1 MVRNLAQDGRMGKL
15 TTALGPDTLVLHR
28 FTGEEHVN
36 ALFSYEIEAVSELSE
51 IDFDALVGTAA
62 LVTLKTFENPDQPFH
77 GIITA
82 ARFAGVVE
90 NGWRYHLT
98 IRPWFW
104 LASLRRNQRIF
115 HNMTVVAILDE
126 LLAAYSHLGQPAVEK
141 KLTGNYETLEYTV
154 QYRESDMSF
163 ATRLMER
170 FGISYHF
177 AHSDT
182 GHTLVM
188 TDEMTEH
195 DPLVGGSRKF
205 IRTDDSHRANEEHF
219 WQVEPTRRITT
230 GAIRL
235 TDYNFKKPLAMME
248 ADFTGNASYEEGDL
262 ESYDFPGVYLD
273 QAEGQS
279 LAKLRTLQERGQD
292 HRHFATGD
300 CTSMRAGLTV
310 KITGDSIAGVD
321 DPCLCLS
328 AFHSYSSDAYTSG
341 GGGNE
346 PTYEGSYVLMPTSV
360 ALAPERKTFVPAVQ
374 GPQTAQVVGD
384 GEIDCDEYG
393 RILVLFHWDLA
404 KANSMRCRV
413 SQNWA
418 GKGWGGMVIPRIG
431 MEVVV
436 EFLEGNPDMPL
447 VTGCVYNGKN
457 DVPYPLPANKTRST
471 FKTDTHQGTGFNEL
485 RFEDAKAKEEIY
497 IHAQKDRNEKTLH
510 NHSER
515 IDNNWVQSV
524 GHNKSIEV
532 DNNHIEAIGGN
543 MSLTVGPSGV
553 GQVVSGALTGLAGGL
568 GQVAEQL
575 GLPGILNPGEGH
587 LIESIEKTKTQTIG
601 LMSTTTIG
609 VAQNV
614 TVGKSIQVTSGK
626 TMGVSVGERSTESVG
641 KIKNIDVGD
650 ELVIT
655 VGKSRLIM
663 KKDGT
668 IQLIGKDIQ
677 FKASD
682 DVTVEA
688 GKDIDVK
695 SGKKTDLA
703 SGSKTTIK
711 GSKVHIN

>member
-1 MVRNLAQDGRMGKL
+1 MARNLAQDGRMGEL
-15 TTALGPDTLVLHR
+15 TTSLGPDALVLQR
-28 FTGEEHVN
+28 FSGEEHVN
-36 ALFSYEIEAVSELSE
+36 AIFTYEVEAVSESSQ
-51 IDFDALVGTAA
+51 IDFDALVGTPA

-82 ARFAGVVE
+82 AKFVGVAE
-90 NGWRYHLT
+90 NGWRYDLT

-115 HNMTVVAILDE
+115 HKMSVVAILDE
-126 LLAAYSHLGQPAVEK
+126 LLSAYSHLGQPAVQN
-141 KLTGNYETLEYTV
+141 KLTGSYETLEYTV

-177 AHSDT
+177 AHT
-182 GHTLVM
+182 EACHTLVL
-188 TDEMTEH
+188 TDNITEH
-195 DPLVGGSRKF
+195 SALEGSSRKF
-205 IRTDDSHRANEEHF
+205 IRTGDNHRANEEHF
-219 WQVEPTRRITT
+219 WEVSPTRRITT

-235 TDYNFKKPLAMME
+235 TDYNFKEPLTMME
-248 ADFTGNASYEEGDL
+248 ADFTGDASYAEGTV

-273 QAEGQS
+273 HASGKA

-310 KITGDSIAGVD
+310 KITGDSINGVE
-321 DPCLCLS
+321 DPCLCLT
-328 AFHSYSSDAYTSG
+328 AHHSYSANNYTSAG
-341 GGGNE
+341 TGDG
-346 PTYEGSYVLMPTSV
+346 PTYEGSYVLLPVSV
-360 ALAPERKTFVPAVQ
+360 PLAPERKTFVPTVQ
-374 GPQTAQVVGD
+374 GPQTAVVVGE

-393 RILVLFHWDLA
+393 RILVHFHWDLA

-436 EFLEGNPDMPL
+436 EFLEGNPDLPL

-471 FKTDTHQGTGFNEL
+471 FKTDTHKGAGFNEL
-485 RFEDAKAKEEIY
+485 RFEDEKAKEEIY

-575 GLPGILNPGEGH
+575 GLPGIINPGEGH
-587 LIESIEKTKTQTIG
+587 LVETIEKTKTQTIG

-641 KIKNIDVGD
+641 KTKNIDVGD

-668 IQLIGKDIQ
+668 IQLIGKDIE

-695 SGKKTDLA
+695 SGKKTDMV
-703 SGSKTTIK
+703 SGAKTTIK